1 VPGLA
6 HQLHRLSPLDDRRLS
21 DPCLGVCALNRFL
34 NGVVVVADIKEG
46 TVLHRL
52 TGHVEEIHALS
63 WLPPQYAKQQEKK
76 TTTTDDGSS
85 WRRAAG
91 ASLHSAARSQH

>member
-1 VPGLA
+1 
-6 HQLHRLSPLDDRRLS
+6 
-21 DPCLGVCALNRFL
+21 
-34 NGVVVVADIKEG
+34 VVVVADIKEG

-63 WLPPQYAKQQEKK
+63 WLPPQYAKQQEKTA
-76 TTTTDDGSS
+76 TTATTDDGSS

-91 ASLHSAARSQH
+91 ASLHSGARSEQ